1 MDTGTAAER
10 WARTWERA
18 WPAKRIEDID
28 ALYADDATYRSHPLR
43 DAEPGGAQGY
53 LRRELASESDIE
65 CRFGDPI
72 ASDSRA
78 AVEWWASWE
87 EAFETVT
94 LAGTTVLRFDAD
106 GQVVEHVDYWVQGE
120 GRPAPFDGWGRVG
133 AGVAGAETAMAF
145 RYELTILP
153 VADVDRAK
161 AFYGETLGWNVDVD
175 HRAGERFRVVQ
186 VTPPGSSASVSFGT
200 GISSAE
206 PGSYRGMHLVVDDI
220 VAAHALLASRGVEV
234 GEPFHFGPQGQ
245 TPGVDPE
252 RAPFASFL
260 AFTDPDGNGW
270 MVQEVGRGRG

>member
-1 MDTGTAAER
+1 MDTRTAAER

-43 DAEPGGAQGY
+43 DPEAGGAKGY
-53 LRRELASESDIE
+53 LRRELTSESDIE
-65 CRFGDPI
+65 CRFGAPI
-72 ASDSRA
+72 AADGRA

-94 LAGTTVLRFDAD
+94 LAGTTVLRFDDD

-120 GRPAPFDGWGRVG
+120 GRPAPFAGWGRG
-133 AGVAGAETAMAF
+133 AAPEPAAMPF

-206 PGSYRGMHLVVDDI
+206 PGSYRGMHLVVEDI
-220 VAAHALLASRGVEV
+220 EAAHALLAGRGVEV

-245 TPGVDPE
+245 APGVDPD
-252 RAPFASFL
+252 RRPYGSFL
-260 AFTDPDGNGW
+260 AFSDPDGNGW
-270 MVQEVGRGRG
+270 MVQEAPRGGGG

>member
-1 MDTGTAAER
+1 MDTRTAAER
-10 WARTWERA
+10 WARTWEHA
-18 WPAKRIEDID
+18 WPAKRTEDID

-43 DAEPGGAQGY
+43 DPEPGGAHGY
-53 LRRELASESDIE
+53 LSRELPSESDIE
-65 CRFGDPI
+65 CRFGEPI
-72 ASDSRA
+72 AADGRA

-94 LAGTTVLRFDAD
+94 LAGTTVLRFDSD

-120 GRPAPFDGWGRVG
+120 GRPAPFDAWGRG
-133 AGVAGAETAMAF
+133 GSAGAAPAPMAF

-161 AFYGETLGWNVDVD
+161 AFYGETLGWSVDVE
-175 HRAGERFRVVQ
+175 HRAGDRFRVVQ

-206 PGSYRGMHLVVDDI
+206 PGSYRGMHLVVDD
-220 VAAHALLASRGVEV
+220 VEAAHAQLVGRGVEV

-245 TPGVDPE
+245 TPGVHPE

-260 AFTDPDGNGW
+260 AFSDPDGNGW
-270 MVQEVGRGRG
+270 MVQEVGLRYR

>member
-1 MDTGTAAER
+1 MDTRTAAEH

-43 DAEPGGAQGY
+43 DPEPGGARGY
-53 LRRELASESDIE
+53 LSRELPSESDIE
-65 CRFGDPI
+65 CHFGEPI
-72 ASDSRA
+72 AADGRA

-94 LAGTTVLRFDAD
+94 LAGTTVLRFDPD

-120 GRPAPFDGWGRVG
+120 GRPAPFDGWGRG
-133 AGVAGAETAMAF
+133 GSAGAEPAPMVF

-161 AFYGETLGWNVDVD
+161 AFYGETLGWSVDVD
-175 HRAGERFRVVQ
+175 HRAGDRFRVVQ

-206 PGSYRGMHLVVDDI
+206 PGSYRGMHLVVDD
-220 VAAHALLASRGVEV
+220 VEAAHAQLVGRGVEV
-234 GEPFHFGPQGQ
+234 GEPFHFGPHGQ
-245 TPGVDPE
+245 TPGVHPE
-252 RAPFASFL
+252 RASFASFL
-260 AFTDPDGNGW
+260 AFSDPDGNGW
-270 MVQEVGRGRG
+270 MVQEVGLRYR

>member
-1 MDTGTAAER
+1 MDTRTAAEH

-43 DAEPGGAQGY
+43 DPEPGGARGY
-53 LRRELASESDIE
+53 LSRALPSESDIE
-65 CRFGDPI
+65 CRFGEPI
-72 ASDSRA
+72 AADGRA

-94 LAGTTVLRFDAD
+94 LAGTTVLRFDPD
-106 GQVVEHVDYWVQGE
+106 GHVVEHVDYWVQGE
-120 GRPAPFDGWGRVG
+120 GRPAPFDGWGRG
-133 AGVAGAETAMAF
+133 GSAGAEPAPMAF
-145 RYELTILP
+145 RYELTTLP

-161 AFYGETLGWNVDVD
+161 AFYGETLGWSVDVD
-175 HRAGERFRVVQ
+175 HRAGDRFRVVQ

-206 PGSYRGMHLVVDDI
+206 PGSYRGMHLVVDD
-220 VAAHALLASRGVEV
+220 VEAAHAQLVGRGVEV
-234 GEPFHFGPQGQ
+234 GEPFHFGPHGQ
-245 TPGVDPE
+245 TPGVHPE

-260 AFTDPDGNGW
+260 AFSDPDGNGW
-270 MVQEVGRGRG
+270 MVQEVGLRYR

>member
-1 MDTGTAAER
+1 MDTRTAAER

-28 ALYADDATYRSHPLR
+28 ALYADGATYRSHALR
-43 DAEPGGAQGY
+43 DREQGGAQGY
-53 LRRELASESDIE
+53 LRRELPSESDIE
-65 CRFGDPI
+65 CRFGAPI
-72 ASDSRA
+72 AADGRA

-87 EAFETVT
+87 EAFETIT
-94 LAGTTVLRFDAD
+94 LAGTTVLRFDDD

-120 GRPAPFDGWGRVG
+120 GRPAPFEGWGRG
-133 AGVAGAETAMAF
+133 ASEPAAMPF

-220 VAAHALLASRGVEV
+220 EAAHAQLASRGVEV

-245 TPGVDPE
+245 TPGVHPD
-252 RAPFASFL
+252 RAVYGSFL
-260 AFTDPDGNGW
+260 AFSDCDGNGW
-270 MVQEVGRGRG
+270 MIQEVGRSGSG

>member
-1 MDTGTAAER
+1 MDTRTAAER

-43 DAEPGGAQGY
+43 DPETGGAQGY

-65 CRFGDPI
+65 CRFGAPI
-72 ASDSRA
+72 AADGRA

-94 LAGTTVLRFDAD
+94 LAGTTVLRFDDD

-120 GRPAPFDGWGRVG
+120 GRPAPFEGWGRG
-133 AGVAGAETAMAF
+133 AAAEPAAMPF

-206 PGSYRGMHLVVDDI
+206 PGSYRGMHLVVEDI
-220 VAAHALLASRGVEV
+220 EAAHAQLAGRGVEV

-245 TPGVDPE
+245 APGVDPD
-252 RAPFASFL
+252 RTPYGSFL
-260 AFTDPDGNGW
+260 AFSDPDGNGW
-270 MVQEVGRGRG
+270 MVQEAARGGGG